1 MTKSKNLTMADIAEL
16 AGVSEATVSRALKN
30 SELINKETRARIQ
43 AIARE
48 HNYKINTAAR
58 NFRTQKTHTIAVVLL
73 VDKEWGH
80 EVSDAFLMVLLGSIA
95 DEAAH
100 HGYDLLLSTNPH
112 DIDDLADYYIDSKR
126 ADGLIIIGQGRND
139 PRLDRLAESGRPFI
153 VWGAEMPE
161 HDYLTVGSDNRT
173 GAFEAV
179 SLLVRNGRKRI
190 AFMGDARHPE
200 MEHRLDGYCDALRA
214 AGIPFDANL
223 VIPTDFSRSD
233 GYMKTGHVILD
244 PTFKCDAI
252 FAVSDNIVLGV
263 MKRLSEA
270 DVKVPEEVAIVG
282 FDDNPLAV
290 FATPG
295 ITTVRQDIR
304 LGGKLLVRNLLDII
318 RGKTVDH
325 VAMPVELVVRESCG
339 KA

>member
-1 MTKSKNLTMADIAEL
+1 MNKSKNLTMADIAHL

-43 AIARE
+43 SIARE
-48 HNYKINTAAR
+48 HNYKVNTAAR
-58 NFRTQKTHTIAVVLL
+58 NFRTQKTHTLAVVLL

-139 PRLDRLAESGRPFI
+139 PRLDRLAASGTPFI

-161 HDYLTVGSDNRT
+161 HEYMTVGSDNRT
-173 GAFEAV
+173 GGYEAT
-179 SLLVRNGRKRI
+179 SLLIRNGRKRI

-214 AGIPFDANL
+214 AGIPFDADL

-233 GYMKTGHVILD
+233 GYMKTDHIILD

-263 MKRLSEA
+263 VKRLSEA
-270 DVKVPEEVAIVG
+270 RVAVPDDIAIVG

-318 RGKTVDH
+318 GGKAVEHT
-325 VAMPVELVVRESCG
+325 AMPIELVVRQSCG
-339 KA
+339 NA